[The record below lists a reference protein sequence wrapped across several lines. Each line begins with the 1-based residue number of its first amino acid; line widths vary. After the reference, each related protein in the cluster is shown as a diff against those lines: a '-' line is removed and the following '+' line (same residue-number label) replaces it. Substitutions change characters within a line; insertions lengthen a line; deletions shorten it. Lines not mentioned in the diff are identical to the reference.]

1 MSSVQPRFE
10 WRAWSDR
17 LDDVAGRLRDGS
29 ECLERRSTTETYI
42 VAHTP
47 GTNPKVRFDR
57 LDIKVLR
64 AVEAGFQQWD
74 VALKTPFP
82 VGAGTLTGE
91 VFPLLGVSPI
101 PLERPAYHLEA
112 LFREVVR
119 PHHELVDVVVEKH
132 REFYAV
138 EGCTAEFAEVT
149 IAGRAVQ
156 TAAIES
162 IDLECLHEAREATG
176 LVRYENVSYPEMIRR
191 TIGWVAV

>member
-1 MSSVQPRFE
+1 MSSIQPRYE

-17 LDDVAGRLRDGS
+17 LDEVADRFRAGS
-29 ECLERRSTTETYI
+29 ECLEHRSTTETYI

-64 AVEAGFQQWD
+64 AVEEGFQQWD

-82 VGAGTLTGE
+82 VGAVTLTDQ

-101 PLERPAYHLEA
+101 PLERAAYDHEE
-112 LFREVVR
+112 LFREVVKR
-119 PHHELVDVVVEKH
+119 HHELTDVVVEKH

-138 EGCTAEFAEVT
+138 EGCTAEFAKVEV
-149 IAGRAVQ
+149 AGRALQ

-162 IDLECLHEAREATG
+162 IDLARLREARESTG
-176 LVRYENVSYPEMIRR
+176 LGRYENLSYPEMIRR